1 MHYRD
6 VPFFSCQEISEE
18 ALMPFVRISL
28 LRGKSPEYLRA
39 VSDGIHR
46 ALVETFDVPPADRFH
61 VIHQHEPGE
70 LIFDRNYL
78 AGPRSDDFV
87 LFAIRAGRPRS
98 TETRKRFFE
107 RAVEILAEAPGLRKE
122 DVMITIVSSQPD
134 EWSFG
139 DGLAQMADEGWRARA
154 MGEPS

>member
-1 MHYRD
+1 
-6 VPFFSCQEISEE
+6 
-18 ALMPFVRISL
+18 MPFVRISL

>member
-1 MHYRD
+1 
-6 VPFFSCQEISEE
+6 
-18 ALMPFVRISL
+18 MPFVRISL

-46 ALVETFDVPPADRFH
+46 ALVEAFDVPPADRFH